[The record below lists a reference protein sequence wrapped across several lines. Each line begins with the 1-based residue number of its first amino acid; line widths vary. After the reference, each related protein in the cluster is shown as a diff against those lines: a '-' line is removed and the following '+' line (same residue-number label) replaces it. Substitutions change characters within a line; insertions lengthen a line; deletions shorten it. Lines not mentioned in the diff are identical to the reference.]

1 MPDIKGVEIFAEGT
15 WNDFEITS
23 DILKDIVS
31 GFESTKSFIKPVL
44 KLGHNK
50 EQDLLKN
57 DGLPAAG
64 WVSNVYIQGKKLLG
78 DFVDIP
84 EKIYELIK
92 KKAYR
97 KVSIELCSGYSF
109 DDKTYPYLLTAV
121 ALLGSDL
128 PAVKTISDI
137 LGMYKTASQNFTN
150 DLKSN
155 KINAKIFT
163 LDIEEDVMTEKVLSE
178 KEISDRINLEVD
190 KKLAAFQVTLDKTK
204 KENEDLKTS
213 FTAYKEDSEKKIVTL
228 EGQKTEAEIEKFSI
242 DLQSKGL
249 CAPSMTP
256 FIKALICS
264 SPKLEFS
271 VGDKKYSS
279 QAALEEILKL
289 AKEVFKI
296 NKTEN
301 TENVEPSKDKDSVKE
316 FEKKITDYMT
326 THKVSYSAAYREIM
340 KQSK

>member
-137 LGMYKTASQNFTN
+137 LGMYKTASQ
-150 DLKSN
+150 
-155 KINAKIFT
+155 
-163 LDIEEDVMTEKVLSE
+163 
-178 KEISDRINLEVD
+178 
-190 KKLAAFQVTLDKTK
+190 
-204 KENEDLKTS
+204 
-213 FTAYKEDSEKKIVTL
+213 
-228 EGQKTEAEIEKFSI
+228 
-242 DLQSKGL
+242 
-249 CAPSMTP
+249 
-256 FIKALICS
+256 
-264 SPKLEFS
+264 
-271 VGDKKYSS
+271 
-279 QAALEEILKL
+279 
-289 AKEVFKI
+289 
-296 NKTEN
+296 
-301 TENVEPSKDKDSVKE
+301 
-316 FEKKITDYMT
+316 
-326 THKVSYSAAYREIM
+326 
-340 KQSK
+340 